1 MIFQYI
7 VMGLPSA
14 EASIHLQV
22 LDHAKNNFHNQVARI
37 FYYMYITHTHTHT
50 KSMIGEH
57 HIKIVRASPIFT
69 CIHRFS
75 FFYVNFYIIYK
86 QLY

>member
-1 MIFQYI
+1 MIVQYI

-14 EASIHLQV
+14 EASIYLQV
-22 LDHAKNNFHNQVARI
+22 LDHAKNNFHKQVARI
-37 FYYMYITHTHTHT
+37 FYYMYITHTHTQ
-50 KSMIGEH
+50 SMIGEH

-75 FFYVNFYIIYK
+75 FFFYVNCYIIYK